1 MRGVHLKY
9 TGVAAG
15 CYIAIDASGN
25 IVSVIIEMFTS
36 KMKSRKIFFLK
47 KDMLRNSCNFQTL
60 NNSSYTVYY
69 NSTLLIMMLI
79 YVYV

>member
-60 NNSSYTVYY
+60 NNFSYTVYY